1 MSVRGNRTHDLAHT
15 GWMLSSRLCR
25 PKPLSEY
32 DMTCVLH
39 VCWVRNVE
47 NVLYGGNPVADGVVG
62 VKNSYAKLAH
72 LKGNTRKQNWGLLLI
87 RDRRKYLF
95 IYQTI
100 KLQ

>member
-39 VCWVRNVE
+39 VCLGQECRERPVRWQSSSRWYCRSKE
-47 NVLYGGNPVADGVVG
+47 FI
-62 VKNSYAKLAH
+62 
-72 LKGNTRKQNWGLLLI
+72 RKIGTFE
-87 RDRRKYLF
+87 REH
-95 IYQTI
+95 
-100 KLQ
+100 